1 MPSSS
6 FLYYVSIARAPLPT
20 NRILSKEPVFLM
32 NQAPSQKP
40 LELITITPP
49 APEQRVRRLA
59 TFSSEDEKKNRYSLP
74 HSLDSASPVGYRHR
88 LSLTPEEATQL
99 LPLFSLER
107 PSSFLA
113 GAPSPTEQHLFEE
126 ASLGILSARQST
138 NYKGH
143 HQITLG
149 PEDSAAL
156 LPLLQQLQGIE
167 APPLEHATH
176 THVVLSRPYRTP
188 FTLLLTFIGHQ
199 PIKSL
204 LTVPRRAF
212 DKKTK
217 HADDIPT
224 IGFLQHI
231 HLGILADAME
241 RAALIASQGTHKAQ
255 VFIAPF
261 CDTLRGENQ
270 PVISLIEDLI
280 GLTGAEKRQGWRVA
294 LVAQT
299 GAVAAEEQIEL
310 SDAALWRKLGAN
322 LLAMRSERIQPG
334 VNQEEKAPEQYQQRQ
349 DMDVPDEL
357 TVMCGRAAYNA
368 FTHWTGCDREVSK
381 DLLLM
386 ERIDVLTPNGKTRL
400 REVRQ
405 MLDTITDRVMKNI
418 PLWADL
424 PTGKA
429 LSRNA
434 ARGKKAFALAGQRI
448 YIGGLDRTQLEAN
461 HIGWERAIRAFG
473 ASAARSALT
482 AEFMGCVDLP
492 TDCDLLAGICLMAG
506 PINQND
512 IGKSFYEEVDLL
524 HSAFPDM
531 DPTSLLVWTLK
542 AKTIADP
549 VGNEEQLLNESRK
562 GALVD
567 LRPGPHEVVEVR
579 KHGRRNPMRQHQ
591 DRVNAERA
599 FHDVANFL
607 TDPEGTHIP
616 GNPGSPWPEAW
627 SAQPVWS

>member
-1 MPSSS
+1 MQPS
-6 FLYYVSIARAPLPT
+6 
-20 NRILSKEPVFLM
+20 
-32 NQAPSQKP
+32 SQKP
-40 LELITITPP
+40 LDLVTITPP
-49 APEQRVRRLA
+49 PAEQRVRRQA
-59 TFSSEDEKKNRYSLP
+59 TFSPPDEKKTRYALP
-74 HSLDSASPVGYRHR
+74 NSLDSASPVGYRHR
-88 LSLTPEEATQL
+88 LSFTPEEARQL

-107 PSSFLA
+107 PTAFLP

-143 HQITLG
+143 RQLTLG

-156 LPLLQQLQGIE
+156 LPLLTRLEGIE

-199 PIKSL
+199 PVKSL

-212 DKKTK
+212 DKKTR
-217 HADDIPT
+217 HIDDIPT

-241 RAALIASQGTHKAQ
+241 RAALIASHGTHRAQ
-255 VFIAPF
+255 VFLAPF
-261 CDTLRGENQ
+261 CDDLRQRNATT
-270 PVISLIEDLI
+270 ISQIESLV
-280 GLTGAEKRQGWRVA
+280 GLTAAEKRQGWRIA
-294 LVAQT
+294 LVTQT
-299 GAVAAEEQIEL
+299 GAARTEEQI
-310 SDAALWRKLGAN
+310 ALTDQNIWRKLGAN

-334 VNQEEKAPEQYQQRQ
+334 VNQEEKAPEQYRHRQ
-349 DMDVPDEL
+349 EMDVPNEL

-368 FTHWTGCDREVSK
+368 FSHWTGCPRDASK
-381 DLLLM
+381 ELLLM
-386 ERIDVLTPNGKTRL
+386 ERIDVLTPHGKTRL

-405 MLDTITDRVMKNI
+405 MLDEVTERVMKNI

-473 ASAARSALT
+473 ASAARSSLT
-482 AEFMGCVDLP
+482 AEFMGCVNLP
-492 TDCDLLAGICLMAG
+492 SDCDLLAGICLMAG

-512 IGKSFYEEVDLL
+512 IGKSFYGARDLL

-549 VGNEEQLLNESRK
+549 VGNEEQLLNASRK

-567 LRPGPHEVVEVR
+567 LRPGPHEVIAIKR
-579 KHGRRNPMRQHQ
+579 HGKLEPMRQKQ
-591 DRVNAERA
+591 GRVNAERA
-599 FHDVANFL
+599 FHDADNFL
-607 TDPEGTHIP
+607 TDPAGTPIP
-616 GNPGSPWPEAW
+616 GNPGAPWPEPW
-627 SAQPVWS
+627 RTSPVWS